1 MSKKLC
7 KQIAE
12 EVLNEI
18 VNAENYSK
26 IEIMLMQQWNDGQLK
41 SIKRNLFFVVPTL
54 EETNW

>member
-41 SIKRNLFFVVPTL
+41 SIKRNFFFVVPTL